1 MHDAHGQWPD
11 DLIETQP
18 PKSAIH
24 PTHWRRVLAM
34 AMYLRTVVVGMTVH
48 IVTVSVKMGVLS
60 QLYGRKCL
68 GDPPH
73 DPGKIQNTEKNQHQ
87 PNREFHCETY
97 ACRDHDAEQD
107 DCRSNDEDRDR
118 VAQTPEDSYQDG
130 VANASLA
137 AHNRRHGDDVVRI
150 GGMSHPKEKTQYNN
164 GEQSDHLFRHYS
176 RDSWMRAPTF
186 ENVLKFADCASA
198 MDPKPSPPLRFVI
211 FSGSRHEIAWHT
223 GKATLAYR
231 RPANIL
237 RSSFYFVIKH
247 RGRPATSKRNTLPI
261 TFSSLVCCL
270 LMR

>member
-1 MHDAHGQWPD
+1 
-11 DLIETQP
+11 
-18 PKSAIH
+18 
-24 PTHWRRVLAM
+24 
-34 AMYLRTVVVGMTVH
+34 
-48 IVTVSVKMGVLS
+48 
-60 QLYGRKCL
+60 
-68 GDPPH
+68 
-73 DPGKIQNTEKNQHQ
+73 
-87 PNREFHCETY
+87 
-97 ACRDHDAEQD
+97 
-107 DCRSNDEDRDR
+107 
-118 VAQTPEDSYQDG
+118 
-130 VANASLA
+130 
-137 AHNRRHGDDVVRI
+137 VVRI